1 MCFWSPSLAFLQ
13 WADGS
18 HWEASMWSPLGLR
31 WSWLGTRHLVFF
43 SLGFFFVLV
52 LFNRS
57 SLNHI
62 IQPRGPTTAIVNEDE
77 ELPDG
82 EKSETS
88 QITITAQP
96 EAHQH
101 LTLAELREA
110 AIEALR
116 SCSLCA
122 PHRSAAKWHIW
133 FSIFSQLNPNCTGA
147 PG

>member
-1 MCFWSPSLAFLQ
+1 
-13 WADGS
+13 
-18 HWEASMWSPLGLR
+18 MWSPLGLR
-31 WSWLGTRHLVFF
+31 WSLLGNRHLAFF

-82 EKSETS
+82 EEYETS
-88 QITITAQP
+88 QVTTTAEP
-96 EAHQH
+96 DDQH
-101 LTLAELREA
+101 LTLTELREA

-116 SCSLCA
+116 SCSMCA
-122 PHRSAAKWHIW
+122 PHRSAAY
-133 FSIFSQLNPNCTGA
+133 
-147 PG
+147 

>member
-1 MCFWSPSLAFLQ
+1 MCFWSPSLTFHQ

-31 WSWLGTRHLVFF
+31 WSWSGNRHLAFF

-62 IQPRGPTTAIVNEDE
+62 IQPRGPTTATVNENE

-88 QITITAQP
+88 QITTTAEP
-96 EAHQH
+96 DDQH

-116 SCSLCA
+116 SCSMCA
-122 PHRSAAKWHIW
+122 PHRSAAYWHIW
-133 FSIFSQLNPNCTGA
+133 FSIFFQLNPNCTGA